1 VLLTRSPLI
10 PRPKAGSSSD
20 LHVLSTP
27 PAFVLSQDQ
36 TLRKNLR
43 TPRAPPGKTGNR
55 PGHQIQTRP
64 KNTVH
69 ATGAAHTAINQ
80 PKKIGINKHG
90 TLLSSQTTG
99 RRKPS
104 GKNNS
109 RRIPR
114 RGVTTI
120 SNPFSRCQIRQTAEN
135 PHRKTIP
142 KNRSSIFYPRIA
154 EKRKNSVFL
163 EEGWPLSAFSF
174 HCRAPATQKTIHA
187 SPGAGKSA
195 CPGRADP
202 LSLPLSLLP
211 GQQRARQGYR
221 PAGPVSVPALRQEL
235 RPWQECACRGASA
248 GTYRGAVSPRRS
260 RSQRR

>member
-1 VLLTRSPLI
+1 MRQEVVSGIRPGFPGLSRSRGQVTHVLLTRSPLI

-135 PHRKTIP
+135 PHRKKVPQTISGAFHKGTKMRTEMLP
-142 KNRSSIFYPRIA
+142 IIEWDLFAGPLQFSLPVRGNLKDITRPGHVLQIGR
-154 EKRKNSVFL
+154 RRVFRL
-163 EEGWPLSAFSF
+163 PSGAGR
-174 HCRAPATQKTIHA
+174 RAASCPADA
-187 SPGAGKSA
+187 AGRPGAGA
-195 CPGRADP
+195 LHRIWGRF
-202 LSLPLSLLP
+202 
-211 GQQRARQGYR
+211 
-221 PAGPVSVPALRQEL
+221 
-235 RPWQECACRGASA
+235 
-248 GTYRGAVSPRRS
+248 
-260 RSQRR
+260 